1 MLQLA
6 AYSLNFKM
14 RTKTFELLHNA
25 DTVMRK
31 LNQDRKTDAKYCDF
45 RISADGSTFPIH
57 TSIVGPQSEYFD
69 AVFFSAMKEQY
80 QHKATVEGVAKT
92 IIADILDFLYSGTI
106 EITSNNVYE
115 MMEAADYLN
124 ISAVKTFCTEFLTE
138 EVKIENCLTL
148 KRFTKSYDL
157 NDLSEKV
164 DNFIEKH
171 FGLVI
176 TSDEFK
182 TLEFGEVK
190 SVLLLKKNKL
200 GVSRTTKENCT
211 SARKEIETLLPAL
224 IPVLKWCKADKEKVL
239 QLAKK
244 LAESGCF
251 SSDNITK
258 LDSVSSSAS
267 IDEIFTL
274 FISYFKESAQD
285 KFFLKAFVVDHFSK
299 AFGESIVELQ
309 GGFLKTYLEG
319 SDFCGWFLTNWE
331 FLQNSKNDLKLVAEH
346 FHRKIDLDEKGELW
360 LPYYLGEMLPY
371 DDDSLLQFI
380 RVLGLVSKDNKLS
393 LSVVSEDRVFD
404 AVIGWVKHDVS
415 TRTSH
420 LRTLFSALELE
431 AIPWD
436 HINGVVVKEPLIQG
450 SVDCMKLLVQ
460 AMAVHPRTRRQGS
473 FRFKLNYKR
482 LSSWFQRITN

>member
-57 TSIVGPQSEYFD
+57 KSIVGPQSEYFD

-80 QHKATVEGVAKT
+80 QPEATVKGMTKA
-92 IIADILDFLYSGTI
+92 IIADILDFFYSGTI

-124 ISAVKTFCTEFLTE
+124 ISAVKTFCTEFLLE
-138 EVKIENCLTL
+138 EVKIENYLTL
-148 KRFTKSYDL
+148 KRFSKLYDL

-182 TLEFGEVK
+182 TLEFEEMK
-190 SVLLLKKNKL
+190 SVLLLKKTKL
-200 GVSRTTKENCT
+200 GVSRTTEA
-211 SARKEIETLLPAL
+211 ARKEIETLLPAL
-224 IPVLKWCKADKEKVL
+224 IPMLKWFKADKEKVL

-285 KFFLKAFVVDHFSK
+285 KWKDHFSK
-299 AFGESIVELQ
+299 TFGESIVELQ
-309 GGFLKTYLEG
+309 EGFLKSYLEG

-331 FLQNSKNDLKLVAEH
+331 FLQNRKDDLKLVAEH
-346 FHRKIDLDEKGELW
+346 FREKIDFKEKGELW
-360 LPYYLGEMLPY
+360 LLYFLNECWPR
-371 DDDSLLQFI
+371 DDDNLLQFI
-380 RVLGLVSKDNKLS
+380 QALGLVSKDS
-393 LSVVSEDRVFD
+393 RQSSSVVSEDRVFD

-436 HINGVVVKEPLIQG
+436 HINGVVVKEPLILE

-460 AMAVHPRTRRQGS
+460 AMAVHPRITGS
-473 FRFKLNYKR
+473 NRKYSRSVYCK
-482 LSSWFQRITN
+482 IM